1 MAEDNAPEIVRPLHD
16 VWLRP
21 RRVARELAS
30 TPIGPADYLLGAV
43 QGVLNWLVLSRVQS
57 VGASAG
63 VATILGRAL
72 VAGPIAGLLGMF
84 LMASVYL
91 RLGRRVGG
99 TATRSQIVHVLA
111 YSGVPMLASL
121 LLWLLTAALSGRAV
135 FFATPRAGLEP
146 FVLLL
151 LRLQIVAHGI
161 LVGWGLLLQVMGL
174 SEAERL
180 PIGRAFGI
188 WVLGQVLVLLA
199 LLLLRL
205 LLLAVLAH
213 PLHP

>member
-1 MAEDNAPEIVRPLHD
+1 MAEDSTPETVRPLHD

-30 TPIGPADYLLGAV
+30 TPIGRADYLLGAA

-72 VAGPIAGLLGMF
+72 VAGPIAGILGML
-84 LMASVYL
+84 LMAAVYL
-91 RLGRRVGG
+91 RLGRRAGG
-99 TATRSQIVHVLA
+99 TATRAQIVHVLA

-121 LLWLLTAALSGRAV
+121 LLWLLTTALAGRAV

-151 LRLQIVAHGI
+151 LRLQIVVHGI
-161 LVGWGLLLQVMGL
+161 LVGWSLLLQVMGL

-188 WVLGQVLVLLA
+188 WVLGQVLVLLV
-199 LLLLRL
+199 LLALRL
-205 LLLAVLAH
+205 VLLS
-213 PLHP
+213 

>member
-1 MAEDNAPEIVRPLHD
+1 MAEDSTPETVRPLQD

-21 RRVARELAS
+21 RRVAREMAS
-30 TPIGPADYLLGAV
+30 APIGRADYLLGAA

-72 VAGPIAGLLGMF
+72 LAGPIAGLLGMY
-84 LMASVYL
+84 LMAAVYL

-99 TATRSQIVHVLA
+99 SATRAQIVHVLA

-121 LLWLLTAALSGRAV
+121 LLWLLTAGLAGRAV
-135 FFATPRAGLEP
+135 FLASPGAGLEP
-146 FVLLL
+146 IVLLV
-151 LRLQIVAHGI
+151 LRLQIIAHGV
-161 LVGWGLLLQVMGL
+161 LVGWSLLLQVMGL

-180 PIGRAFGI
+180 PIGRTFGI
-188 WVLGQVLVLLA
+188 WVLGQALVLLA
-199 LLLLRL
+199 LLLLRIL
-205 LLLAVLAH
+205 LLSVLAH

>member
-1 MAEDNAPEIVRPLHD
+1 MAEDSPPEIVRPFHD

-30 TPIGPADYLLGAV
+30 APIGRADYLLGAA

-57 VGASAG
+57 VGAHVG

-72 VAGPIAGLLGMF
+72 LIGPVAGLLGMY
-84 LMASVYL
+84 LMAAVYL
-91 RLGRRVGG
+91 RLGRRAEG
-99 TATRSQIVHVLA
+99 AASRAQIVHVLA

-121 LLWLLTAALSGRAV
+121 LLWLLTAALAGRAV
-135 FFATPRAGLEP
+135 FLASAPASLQP
-146 FVLLL
+146 FVLLV

-161 LVGWGLLLQVMGL
+161 LVGWSLLLQVMGL

-180 PIGRAFGI
+180 PIGRTFGVWI
-188 WVLGQVLVLLA
+188 LGQVLVLLA
-199 LLLLRL
+199 LLLLRAL
-205 LLLAVLAH
+205 LLSVVAL
-213 PLHP
+213 PLRP